1 MRNILLLGAGFTK
14 NWGGWLA
21 AEVFEYLLGC
31 QEINRDPVLVS
42 LLWKYQLTGFEK
54 LLAELHEKKNSHG
67 ELSATENQIKIFES
81 AIYMMFKDMNA
92 GLSRIVNWDLQSNLT
107 RNFFTK
113 FDAIF
118 TLNQDLFFEQHYF
131 NDNVTLLSSPPK
143 KWDGVF
149 LPGIEKIT
157 PYDSWA
163 ESTLRPST
171 NFNFDEN
178 SRHQPYFKL
187 HGSSNWITDQQ
198 RLLVLGGDK
207 VSKIASFK
215 ILSCYFDIFKN
226 YLNSQSKLMIIGYG
240 FQDDHIN
247 DALEAAVKNGLK
259 IFVISPHGANL
270 ALEINKK
277 NNNNKMMGDS
287 NVESIFKQSLIGA
300 SRSNI
305 KETFKDVGSAEYK
318 KIMRFFDS

>member
-21 AEVFEYLLGC
+21 SEVFEYLLGC
-31 QEINRDPVLVS
+31 PEINQNPRLLS
-42 LLWKYQLTGFEK
+42 ILWKYQETGFEK
-54 LLAELHEKKNSHG
+54 LLAELHEKMNSFSDG
-67 ELSATENQIKIFES
+67 TVTESEIKIFET
-81 AIYMMFKDMNA
+81 AIQLMFQDMNI
-92 GLSRIVNWDLQSNLT
+92 GLSRDQDWDVDLNLT
-107 RNFFTK
+107 RNFLTK

-118 TLNQDLFFEQHYF
+118 TLNQDLLLEQHYF
-131 NDNVTLLSSPPK
+131 NDNVMLLSTPPK
-143 KWDGVF
+143 KWGSVY
-149 LPGIEKIT
+149 LPGIEKLT

-187 HGSSNWITDQQ
+187 HGSSNWITDQK

-240 FQDDHIN
+240 FQDYHIN